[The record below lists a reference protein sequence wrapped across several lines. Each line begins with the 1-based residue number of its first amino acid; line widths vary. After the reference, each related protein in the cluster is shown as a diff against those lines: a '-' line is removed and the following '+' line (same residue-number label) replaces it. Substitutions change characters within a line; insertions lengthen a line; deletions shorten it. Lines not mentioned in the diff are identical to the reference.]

1 MELTI
6 ECQQRPAGSKPRA
19 LRRAGL
25 IPANLYGH
33 KGTESIALTLDA
45 KTAERLLKVASVNNT
60 LIPLKITG
68 MRWSGNT
75 LLREVQRHPAKGFI
89 YHLSFFS
96 VAAQETVDVDVPV
109 QVMGEAPG
117 VKQEGGA
124 LDVVLTQLQVRC
136 APDSIPE
143 TIDVDISQLHQGDV
157 LYLRDLVLPEGI
169 TALNDPEQVVVSILA
184 PQITP
189 QIIEAE
195 DAAIAEE
202 EAPVEAEEAAE
213 AESA

>member
-33 KGTESIALTLDA
+33 KGTESIALTLNA

-60 LIPLKITG
+60 LIPLKITD
-68 MRWSGNT
+68 MRWSGNA

-96 VAAQETVDVDVPV
+96 VAAQETVDVDVPL
-109 QVMGEAPG
+109 QVVGDAPG
-117 VKQEGGA
+117 VKEGGA
-124 LDVVLTQLQVRC
+124 LDVVMTELQVRC
-136 APDSIPE
+136 APNSIPE
-143 TIDVDISQLHQGDV
+143 AIDVDISRLQQGDV

-169 TALNDPEQVVVSILA
+169 MALNEPEQVVVSILA

-195 DAAIAEE
+195 DAADAEAAAPEAATVEE
-202 EAPVEAEEAAE
+202 E
-213 AESA
+213 SA